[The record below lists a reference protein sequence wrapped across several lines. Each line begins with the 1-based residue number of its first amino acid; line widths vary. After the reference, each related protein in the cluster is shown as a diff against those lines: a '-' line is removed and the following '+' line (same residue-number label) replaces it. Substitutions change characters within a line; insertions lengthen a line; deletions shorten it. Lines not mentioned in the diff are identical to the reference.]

1 MYPYYENWETH
12 PSDAM
17 FFLSKFLPLFLYP
30 LGLACVLLAVA
41 IASFFNHPQ
50 RAKIC
55 LALSL
60 GLLVFGGSPLFAH
73 ALLWSLERQNI
84 PTGPLPQAAAIV
96 VLGGATY
103 SADSPR
109 PWVELNEAG
118 DRVLYAA
125 KLFREDKA
133 PLVILSGGRVP
144 MLGGGSPEAADMAS
158 LMMTMGVPAYAI
170 RQDDHSFN
178 TIENA
183 VNVQKILQAENI
195 DGPILLVTSAFHM
208 PRALAI
214 FDHLGMQAIAA
225 PTDFRG
231 SPTDNEL
238 GIPGFILSLV
248 PQANTLEQTTIALKE
263 YFGLVIY
270 RLKGWL

>member
-1 MYPYYENWETH
+1 
-12 PSDAM
+12 M

-41 IASFFNHPQ
+41 IASLFKRPQ

-60 GLLVFGGSPLFAH
+60 GLLIFGGSPLFAH
-73 ALLWSLERQNI
+73 GLLWSLEGQNI
-84 PTGPLPQAAAIV
+84 PTGPLPQVAAIV

-103 SADSPR
+103 SADPPR
-109 PWVELNEAG
+109 PWVELTEAG
-118 DRVLYAA
+118 DRVLYGA

-144 MLGGGSPEAADMAS
+144 MLGGGNPEAADMAN

-170 RQDDHSFN
+170 RQDDRSFN
-178 TIENA
+178 TYENA
-183 VNVQKILQAENI
+183 INVQKILQAENI
-195 DGPILLVTSAFHM
+195 YGPILLVTSAFHM
-208 PRALAI
+208 PRSLAI
-214 FDHLGMQAIAA
+214 FHRLGINAIAA

-231 SPTDNEL
+231 SNPDDEL
-238 GIPGFILSLV
+238 GLPGLILQLM
-248 PQANTLEQTTIALKE
+248 PQAQALDQTTLALKE
-263 YFGLVIY
+263 YLGLVIY